1 MAVERPIGGQG
12 VAGSRAFEWVC
23 EEVERATRLDRLEA
37 RGTVRIALRNAGLEA
52 ASVRPDQMSVVLER
66 VLPGELSLRQV
77 EDAAALC
84 QRLAKAVVGI
94 QAAEGSEESPEE
106 VFRRLGD
113 S

>member
-1 MAVERPIGGQG
+1 

-23 EEVERATRLDRLEA
+23 EEVERATLLDRLEA

-52 ASVRPDQMSVVLER
+52 ASVRPDQMGVVLER

-77 EDAAALC
+77 EDAAVLC

-94 QAAEGSEESPEE
+94 DAEGSDDSPEE